1 MSVKTFAAIDV
12 GSFELTMKIFDLSGK
27 NTMREID
34 CIRQRIDLGSDTY
47 ANGKISN
54 EKMDDL
60 CHTLKEFAQ
69 IMESYKVIAY
79 KAYGTSAIR
88 ETENTLILQDQIEQR
103 TGIRVE
109 ILSNSEQRFLDY
121 KSIAS
126 KGETFRRIIE
136 EKTAILDIG
145 GGSIQISLFDKD
157 TLVSTQN
164 LRLGV
169 LRLQELLNHL
179 NAGSTQMEQLVD
191 ELATAQLDD
200 YKKLY
205 LKDREIK
212 NIIIVDDYLSPWAVR
227 KAHERGDG
235 NAMVDSK
242 AFYQLMEALRTRGTT
257 ELAKRMD
264 IAEEKVPLVYIS
276 TVLTKR
282 IAELMGAALIWAC
295 SRRIHCIRQPGA
307 ALIWAPGVTLCDG
320 IAYEYAEQNKLL
332 RGEHDFAEDIIAC
345 AMNISKRYNGSI
357 RRADTLEHITTT
369 IFDSMKKV
377 HGMGQRER
385 LYLRLAAILHDCGKY
400 ISMINIGEASYDIIM
415 ATEMIGL
422 SHMEREIVAN
432 VVRFNHSNFVY
443 YGQAQDRPQ
452 GLDKESYLTVA
463 KLTAILRLANSLDRS
478 HKQKMKGV
486 KAVLQDNELILKID
500 SQEDITLE
508 RGFFQ
513 TNTEF
518 FKEVYSITPV
528 IRQKKKF

>member
-12 GSFELTMKIFDLSGK
+12 GSFELTMKIFDFSGK

-69 IMESYKVIAY
+69 IMEAYKVIAY

-205 LKDREIK
+205 LKDRE
-212 NIIIVDDYLSPWAVR
+212 
-227 KAHERGDG
+227 
-235 NAMVDSK
+235 
-242 AFYQLMEALRTRGTT
+242 F
-257 ELAKRMD
+257 
-264 IAEEKVPLVYIS
+264 
-276 TVLTKR
+276 
-282 IAELMGAALIWAC
+282 
-295 SRRIHCIRQPGA
+295 
-307 ALIWAPGVTLCDG
+307 
-320 IAYEYAEQNKLL
+320 
-332 RGEHDFAEDIIAC
+332 
-345 AMNISKRYNGSI
+345 
-357 RRADTLEHITTT
+357 
-369 IFDSMKKV
+369 
-377 HGMGQRER
+377 
-385 LYLRLAAILHDCGKY
+385 
-400 ISMINIGEASYDIIM
+400 
-415 ATEMIGL
+415 IGL
-422 SHMEREIVAN
+422 R
-432 VVRFNHSNFVY
+432 
-443 YGQAQDRPQ
+443 
-452 GLDKESYLTVA
+452 KA
-463 KLTAILRLANSLDRS
+463 KLTLQQHAIETIIIHTQTSFRNRLQEYRTFAIRRS
-478 HKQKMKGV
+478 EKVSSDAETSSRRM
-486 KAVLQDNELILKID
+486 
-500 SQEDITLE
+500 S
-508 RGFFQ
+508 RGSSFPG
-513 TNTEF
+513 
-518 FKEVYSITPV
+518 SI
-528 IRQKKKF
+528 

>member
-47 ANGKISN
+47 AHGKISN
-54 EKMDDL
+54 EKIDDL

-69 IMESYKVIAY
+69 IMESYKVTAY

-88 ETENTLILQDQIEQR
+88 ETQNTLILQDQIEQR

-109 ILSNSEQRFLDY
+109 TLSNSEQRFLDY

-157 TLVSTQN
+157 ALVTTQN
-164 LRLGV
+164 IRM
-169 LRLQELLNHL
+169 NHL
-179 NAGSTQMEQLVD
+179 NAGSTQMERLVD

-227 KAHERGDG
+227 KAHERGEA
-235 NAMVDSK
+235 NAVVDRK
-242 AFYQLMEALRTRGTT
+242 AFSQLMEALRTKGTT

-276 TVLTKR
+276 AILTRR
-282 IAELMGAALIWAC
+282 IAELMGAELV
-295 SRRIHCIRQPGA
+295 
-307 ALIWAPGVTLCDG
+307 WAPGVTLCDG
-320 IAYEYAEQNKLL
+320 IAYEYAEQNKMF

-345 AMNISKRYNGSI
+345 ALNISKRYNGSSK
-357 RRADTLEHITTT
+357 RADTLEHITTT

-400 ISMINIGEASYDIIM
+400 ISLLNVGEASYDIIM

-432 VVRFNHSNFVY
+432 VVRFNHSDFVY
-443 YGQAQDRPQ
+443 YGQAQERPM
-452 GLDKESYLTVA
+452 GLDKASYLTVA

-486 KAVLQDNELILKID
+486 KAVLQENELILKVD
-500 SQEDITLE
+500 TQEDITLE
-508 RGFFQ
+508 KGFFQ
-513 TNTEF
+513 TSTEF

>member
-47 ANGKISN
+47 AHGKISN
-54 EKMDDL
+54 EKIDDL

-69 IMESYKVIAY
+69 IMESYKVTAY

-109 ILSNSEQRFLDY
+109 TLSNSEQRFLDY

-179 NAGSTQMEQLVD
+179 NAGSTQMERLVD

-227 KAHERGDG
+227 KAHERGEV
-235 NAMVDSK
+235 NAVVDRK
-242 AFYQLMEALRTRGTT
+242 AFSQLMEALRTKGTT

-276 TVLTKR
+276 AILTRR
-282 IAELMGAALIWAC
+282 IAELMGAELV
-295 SRRIHCIRQPGA
+295 
-307 ALIWAPGVTLCDG
+307 WAPGVTLCDG
-320 IAYEYAEQNKLL
+320 IAYEYAEQNKMF

-345 AMNISKRYNGSI
+345 ALNISKRYNGSSK
-357 RRADTLEHITTT
+357 RADTLEHITTT

-400 ISMINIGEASYDIIM
+400 ISLLNVGEASYDIIM

-432 VVRFNHSNFVY
+432 VVRYNHKAFDYKNVELE
-443 YGQAQDRPQ
+443 ADLAADRSANIS
-452 GLDKESYLTVA
+452 KNEVTIVIA
-463 KLTAILRLANSLDRS
+463 KLTAMLRLANSLDRT
-478 HKQKMKGV
+478 HLQKFADCRMAV
-486 KAVLQDNELILKID
+486 KDGTLTVTCTYPG
-500 SQEDITLE
+500 DITLE
-508 RGFFQ
+508 RAAFNEKGDFF
-513 TNTEF
+513 EEIF
-518 FKEVYSITPV
+518 GLRPV
-528 IRQKKKF
+528 IKQKRGI